1 MSINQTPTAMDITD
15 LGRPPDAVARWFAS
29 RPRIVDLLM
38 VLASI
43 ALQAITLVL
52 AAQRPLWPAVFIV
65 IVASVTLF
73 WRRRTP
79 FLVLCATALVSAGGV
94 LIYPG
99 MGPLSFPFAFALYNL
114 AATRAF
120 PRAAF
125 GYGIGVAL
133 PALSALVLFIANGR
147 VFSPLI
153 LDPFALIALSLGFA
167 VRNRRQRQAA
177 LAELVNQRLE
187 NARVVERNR
196 ITAEMHDV
204 VAHSIS
210 IMIALADGA
219 STGWQKHPERSATAL
234 RNLGGVGRTAL
245 TDMRRI
251 LHLLR
256 TNDVDLAEALHH
268 SGHNLPRLD
277 HLIEVFRSAGLPV
290 RLIRSGTPL
299 PDDPTLS
306 TTVYRIAQEALT
318 NALRYAIGATLVDVR
333 LESDVDSISLT
344 VTDDG
349 HAPAAGAPS
358 QGSGRGLHGIAERAA
373 TYAGTSTSGP
383 LPDGGWRTAVT
394 LHLTEESDTEHS

>member
-1 MSINQTPTAMDITD
+1 MSTSQTPTAMDITD
-15 LGRPPDAVARWFAS
+15 LGRPPNDLARWLGS

-43 ALQAITLVL
+43 TLQLITLVM
-52 AAQRPLWPAVFIV
+52 AAQRPLWPAVLIV
-65 IVASVTLF
+65 SLASLTLF
-73 WRRRTP
+73 WRRRAP
-79 FLVLCATALVSAGGV
+79 FLVLCATALISAAGV
-94 LIYPG
+94 LIYPE
-99 MGPLSFPFAFALYNL
+99 MSPLSFPLAFALYNL
-114 AATRAF
+114 AAMRPCT
-120 PRAAF
+120 RAAF

-133 PALSALVLFIANGR
+133 PALSALGLFVANGH

-167 VRNRRQRQAA
+167 VRNRRQRQQA
-177 LAELVNQRLE
+177 LAELVNQQLE

-219 STGWQKHPERSATAL
+219 STGWHKHPERSVTAL
-234 RNLGGVGRTAL
+234 RNLSGVGRTAL
-245 TDMRRI
+245 TDMGRI

-256 TNDVDLAEALHH
+256 TNDSNLADALHR
-268 SGHNLPRLD
+268 SGHNLPSLD
-277 HLIEVFRSAGLPV
+277 QLIEVFRSAGLPV
-290 RLIRSGTPL
+290 NLIRSGTPL

-318 NALRYAIGATLVDVR
+318 NALRYATGATRVDVR
-333 LESDVDSISLT
+333 VESDNDTISLLI
-344 VTDDG
+344 TDDG
-349 HAPAAGAPS
+349 HSPATGAPS
-358 QGSGRGLHGIAERAA
+358 QGSGRGLQGIAERAA

-383 LPDGGWRTAVT
+383 VPDRGWRTAVT